1 MAPYIFEILSN
12 GGISMNKLLTKIAND
27 AMLSKGVIFTGLAL
41 SIAGN
46 VITFVGVYYTALRKG
61 VELRDEEYYQEEV
74 RKYEN

>member
-1 MAPYIFEILSN
+1 
-12 GGISMNKLLTKIAND
+12 MNKLLTKIAND

-41 SIAGN
+41 SIASN